1 MVGGNGVS
9 TVLLAAACEK
19 ITNWQ
24 KYFPETENAL
34 AERPKTTPAAP
45 ALLSTVW
52 FQRRVGGKT
61 GESPVLETPA
71 IKQEHKEEL

>member
-1 MVGGNGVS
+1 M
-9 TVLLAAACEK
+9 LAAACET
-19 ITNWQ
+19 ITNWS

-34 AERPKTTPAAP
+34 AERPKTTPAAR

-52 FQRRVGGKT
+52 LQRLVGGKT

-71 IKQEHKEEL
+71 VKQEHKEEL